1 MTSIAHS
8 ISALSPEQIGT
19 VQAGTVQIRTTQ
31 VRTYQAFGIA
41 LLIEV
46 LVVAVMA
53 MLLAHPPRI
62 VPKYSKP
69 VKLVIVNEPTPPKP
83 VVEPKPMPPV
93 PKPKP
98 VVRHI
103 VHPRPIVTPQPPKP
117 DPIPPKVATP
127 TAFTQPVPPPP
138 APPLPPQPAPSVD
151 NTAAVKA
158 SYDDKIHAAVQ
169 AAVYYPRAA
178 AAMNFSGRVRVE
190 FHMLNSVTSDA
201 KVLVS
206 SNLGMIDRAALR
218 AVKTAAYP
226 APPKELRDK
235 DLTYQV
241 WVEFALTP
249 P

>member
-41 LLIEV
+41 LLIEI
-46 LVVAVMA
+46 LVVAIMA
-53 MLLAHPPRI
+53 TLLAHPPQMM
-62 VPKYSKP
+62 PKDSEP

-83 VVEPKPMPPV
+83 VAKPKPMPPV

-98 VVRHI
+98 VVRHVI
-103 VHPRPIVTPQPPKP
+103 HPRPVVTSQPPKP

-138 APPLPPQPAPSVD
+138 APSLPPQPAPVVD

-169 AAVYYPRAA
+169 SAVYYPRAA

-190 FHMLNSVTSDA
+190 FHLLNSVASDA

-218 AVKTAAYP
+218 AVKIAAYP